1 MTFNIMSLN
10 CQMKY
15 TLLVFSVALLSGCVK
30 NNPQKIVDSSIDAH
44 GGKLFENVHIEFD
57 FRNRHYTSHRQG
69 GIFTYTREFK
79 DSTGNVRDVFSNDG
93 FYREINGQRTKI
105 TDERAR
111 AFSNSVNSVIYF
123 ALLPYGL
130 NDRAVQKEYVHQTEI
145 NGKRYHVI
153 RITFEKEGG
162 GKDYEDVFLYWID
175 QDSKKVDYLAY
186 TYETDGG
193 GIRFR
198 EAKNRRSIKG
208 ILFQDYINYEP
219 ADSSVSLDELENLY
233 KNGKLQKLSD
243 IVLENVSV
251 QVLSQN

>member
-1 MTFNIMSLN
+1 
-10 CQMKY
+10 MKY
-15 TLLVFSVALLSGCVK
+15 VFLLSSVILLSSCGK
-30 NNPQKIVDSSIDAH
+30 NNPQTIVDSSIEAH

-93 FYREINGQRTKI
+93 FYREINGQRAKI
-105 TDERAR
+105 TEERAK

-130 NDRAVQKEYVHQTEI
+130 NDRAVQKEYVNQTEI

-153 RITFEKEGG
+153 RITFKKEGG

-175 QDSKKVDYLAY
+175 QESKKVDYLAY

-198 EAKNRRSIKG
+198 EAFNRRVIEG

-219 ADSSVSLDELENLY
+219 ADSSVALDDMENLY
-233 KNGKLQKLSD
+233 KNGQLKKLSD
-243 IVLENVSV
+243 IVLEDVTV